1 MSLSRRDFLYFGGLG
16 AMLIASSCA
25 PSAEYIE
32 SVIGEIEERKREKI
46 NPHIDG
52 VLENIVDLQTITE
65 YEPPLEEEENF
76 PIKEQGIIFG
86 NYIIT
91 LDHIISSSK
100 SYSTYGPFV
109 LPITKTEEIT
119 YLTGQNKEETM
130 REQLE
135 KILSDPNRDIAI
147 LKLPESFKKP
157 EYKVQLG
164 DSDRLKIGDRIYIIG
179 DPGNDLFV
187 PRKGEVLTDLQA
199 FKTSFENGPRPIPGY
214 AFFPHVMPGESGSPV
229 LNEDGKIVGIVESTT
244 ISYSVMVPINSFR
257 NEIAKYES
265 SLELKNNGEKK

>member
-1 MSLSRRDFLYFGGLG
+1 MFRMNLSRRDFLALGGGLG
-16 AMLIASSCA
+16 AVLIASSCA

-32 SVIGEIEERKREKI
+32 SVMGEIEERRREKI

-52 VLENIVDLQTITE
+52 ILENIVDLQTITK
-65 YEPPLEEEENF
+65 YEPSLPPEENF

-100 SYSTYGPFV
+100 SYSNDGPFV
-109 LPITKTEEIT
+109 FPIIKTEEIT

-157 EYKVQLG
+157 
-164 DSDRLKIGDRIYIIG
+164 
-179 DPGNDLFV
+179 
-187 PRKGEVLTDLQA
+187 
-199 FKTSFENGPRPIPGY
+199 
-214 AFFPHVMPGESGSPV
+214 
-229 LNEDGKIVGIVESTT
+229 
-244 ISYSVMVPINSFR
+244 
-257 NEIAKYES
+257 
-265 SLELKNNGEKK
+265 